1 MLRIATSDGSFAD
14 LKPACR
20 FREQLVNL
28 FELIGICAH
37 PRSADGPSL
46 RSRPLSTMSLAQLDL
61 WTSEFSVPLAAS
73 VRLSRMRGDAQYSLD
88 RQDRLILLVSAGLSK
103 EWQKL
108 AAERAYPSLQV
119 ERPADEVKARSTS
132 AIRMGCFARHE
143 SRFASLALSA
153 KVLPS
158 PIPPTL

>member
-14 LKPACR
+14 LQPACR

-28 FELIGICAH
+28 FEFIGTCAH
-37 PRSADGPSL
+37 PRSADGPPL
-46 RSRPLSTMSLAQLDL
+46 QSRPLSTMSFARVGL
-61 WTSEFSVPLAAS
+61 WTSEFSVPPAAS
-73 VRLSRMRGDAQYSLD
+73 VRLSRMRGDAQYFLD
-88 RQDRLILLVSAGLSK
+88 RRDRLVLLVSAGLSK

-108 AAERAYPSLQV
+108 AAERAHPSLRV

-132 AIRMGCFARHE
+132 AIRTGCFARHE

-153 KVLPS
+153 KVLLS